1 MTSRD
6 TVRRAIRR
14 HMIDGSQCDRVMN
27 ALEPVLAGWDHR
39 LQVAFT
45 KGFEQTKRAQRATDA
60 ARIRELKAEVAR
72 LKADVGRLRALQAHA
87 ISPECAPDLSQVISR
102 FERTHVLWPQ
112 LPGVRINP
120 ISGPVRR
127 YIHLMAPAITRAAL
141 KQAKAQLAQPQEQEA
156 AQ

>member
-6 TVRRAIRR
+6 TVRRSIRR

-27 ALEPVLAGWDHR
+27 ALEPVLAGQEHR

-45 KGFEQTKRAQRATDA
+45 KGFEQAKRAQRATDA

-72 LKADVGRLRALQAHA
+72 LRALQAHA
-87 ISPECAPDLSQVISR
+87 TSPECAPDLSQVISR

-112 LPGVRINP
+112 LPDVRITP
-120 ISGPVRR
+120 IPGPIRR
-127 YIHLMAPAITRAAL
+127 YIHLMTPAITRAAL
-141 KQAKAQLAQPQEQEA
+141 KQARAQLAQTQEQTR
-156 AQ
+156 

>member
-1 MTSRD
+1 MTSRN

-14 HMIDGSQCDRVMN
+14 HMIDGSQCDRVMH

-39 LQVAFT
+39 AQTAAA
-45 KGFEQTKRAQRATDA
+45 KRAEQTQQAQRAA
-60 ARIRELKAEVAR
+60 RAERIRELKAEVAR
-72 LKADVGRLRALQAHA
+72 LKAEVTRLRALQEHA
-87 ISPECAPDLSQVISR
+87 TSPECAPDLARVISR

-112 LPGVRINP
+112 LPDVRITP

-141 KQAKAQLAQPQEQEA
+141 KQAKAQVETREQIR
-156 AQ
+156 